1 MAKLTLILVIQQRIF
16 RIAHASFGSTMTM
29 ITCVITVIV
38 HTITGWVSNC
48 LSKISC
54 STGIYTHSSRLCK
67 YCATQSILTSVLTTE
82 ITQNRALSVA
92 VGMSDREAYVY
103 VAVVWMINNKGREMV
118 AVSLWESKNVKL
130 FQLIFQRDRDW
141 FLPAPFLW
149 AFLSAGFSR
158 HQQVS
163 VL

>member
-1 MAKLTLILVIQQRIF
+1 MTKLPLILVIQQWIF
-16 RIAHASFGSTMTM
+16 RIAHASFKSTMTV

-54 STGIYTHSSRLCK
+54 STCMCAHSSHLCK
-67 YCATQSILTSVLTTE
+67 CSAAQSIPTSVLVPE
-82 ITQNRALSVA
+82 ILQRRACRA
-92 VGMSDREAYVY
+92 VGMSDREVYVY
-103 VAVVWMINNKGREMV
+103 IAVVWTINKKGREMA

-130 FQLIFQRDRDW
+130 LQLIFQRDRDW
-141 FLPAPFLW
+141 FSPAPVLW
-149 AFLSAGFSR
+149 ASLSAVSSR
-158 HQQVS
+158 HGHVN